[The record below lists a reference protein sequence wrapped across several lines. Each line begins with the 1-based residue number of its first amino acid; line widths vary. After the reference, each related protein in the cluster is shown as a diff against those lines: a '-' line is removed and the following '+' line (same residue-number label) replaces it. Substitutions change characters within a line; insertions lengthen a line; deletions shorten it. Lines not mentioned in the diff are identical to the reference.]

1 MINIVRIKSTK
12 RYFYVIIK
20 NDMLLFDD
28 YRIRFSISTFNDI
41 LDFIKSPKKWVPA
54 KEYIGI
60 KKLKESNNFKI
71 MCEFDTFDELRK
83 IESTHP
89 EFFI

>member
-41 LDFIKSPKKWVPA
+41 LDFIKSPKTWVPA

-60 KKLKESNNFKI
+60 KKLKGQNNFKI

-83 IESTHP
+83 MESTHP

>member
-1 MINIVRIKSTK
+1 MITIARIKSSK

-20 NDMLLFDD
+20 NDTLLFDD
-28 YRIRFSISTFNDI
+28 YRIRFSNSSFNDI

-54 KEYIGI
+54 KDYIGI
-60 KKLKESNNFKI
+60 QRLKEQNNFKI

-83 IESTHP
+83 MESTHP